1 LQDGG
6 GDGGD
11 VGSRQRG
18 LDKMEGMPDTGHQD
32 LGWKSVIFINSYD
45 IANDIHAD
53 MGMVV

>member
-1 LQDGG
+1 MQDGG

-18 LDKMEGMPDTGHQD
+18 LDKMEVMPDTGHTD

-53 MGMVV
+53 MDVVV